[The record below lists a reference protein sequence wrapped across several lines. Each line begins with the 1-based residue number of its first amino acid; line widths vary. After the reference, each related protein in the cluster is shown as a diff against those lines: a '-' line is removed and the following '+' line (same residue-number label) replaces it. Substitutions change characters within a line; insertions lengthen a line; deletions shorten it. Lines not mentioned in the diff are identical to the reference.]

1 MKLSFL
7 FKHAWRQLSRMRTY
21 TFINAVGLI
30 VSLTGAIIIAR
41 YVHQELT
48 VDHYIPHLNRTFM
61 LTNVQDDGTSHT
73 EGVNHNH
80 QENWEDPMADPA
92 VECFTRFTGIYNGMG
107 VTCDG
112 HIYQAKA
119 IAVDS
124 MFLTMLPRKVL
135 AGTTEMK
142 APTDA
147 VIAKDFAERLWQGEH
162 PIGKTLEHDGLT
174 LTIVGM
180 VDKAPVKC
188 NFDYDLLVRE
198 DLKQFGYTGW
208 SLIRLKE
215 GEDWQEY
222 NKRRTPFVESYE
234 GQNYTYLWNFQLFPL
249 ADTYFDSPVKDYG
262 MTGQFLLE
270 GNWQSV
276 CYLIAGAVM
285 LLFVGLF
292 NFFNIFVVVQSQRR
306 RSMGV
311 RRVFGASIG
320 TLFGQIYVEN
330 VIVATIAVALSW
342 CVIAMVSP
350 AMSRFYSLSQIASPL
365 FDITLSLAIIL
376 LFPLTISI
384 YAVASMYSTRR
395 EEDIRNL
402 SVGGNRQW
410 SRHVSL
416 LLQYV
421 ITFFLIVVSAYSI
434 CQLRYMLDA
443 DMGYKT
449 ENIVWFDLLPE
460 SRNPNIGG
468 MTHEE
473 YARLMKKQ
481 EEMASKADEALRRI
495 KESPLFVQA
504 CYHHNES
511 PSLTSGRCTVEDY
524 GQKAK
529 VAGGNGAFKP
539 IAGISIDMD
548 NIEMYGLK
556 LLEGEKPQPERDDY
570 TNYRI
575 YMSKSA
581 MEMLGAHY
589 GNGDMIQFEDR
600 LWFGYNQ
607 NGEYT
612 NDNPPFTIVGV
623 YDDIKLT
630 HLGMKDIP
638 FYIATGDQNMFDHYT
653 YFLAEYKPGMRKEAL
668 AFLRSIFNE
677 LNDNGGDMPY
687 KLIEDEIAKVYEDDS
702 RTTLIYT
709 TFALLSIFIS
719 CLGLL
724 GISLYDIQHRRR
736 EIALRRVH
744 GAMLT
749 DVLRLMMKRYVI
761 ALIIATAVGTP
772 LAIYALHF
780 YIEGY
785 AHHVVLTPWYF
796 IAAFLIMLLLTFVTI
811 YWQVRKAMKEDPA
824 DVLKSE

>member
-1 MKLSFL
+1 M
-7 FKHAWRQLSRMRTY
+7 
-21 TFINAVGLI
+21 
-30 VSLTGAIIIAR
+30 
-41 YVHQELT
+41 
-48 VDHYIPHLNRTFM
+48 D
-61 LTNVQDDGTSHT
+61 
-73 EGVNHNH
+73 
-80 QENWEDPMADPA
+80 
-92 VECFTRFTGIYNGMG
+92 
-107 VTCDG
+107 
-112 HIYQAKA
+112 
-119 IAVDS
+119 
-124 MFLTMLPRKVL
+124 
-135 AGTTEMK
+135 
-142 APTDA
+142 
-147 VIAKDFAERLWQGEH
+147 
-162 PIGKTLEHDGLT
+162 
-174 LTIVGM
+174 
-180 VDKAPVKC
+180 
-188 NFDYDLLVRE
+188 
-198 DLKQFGYTGW
+198 
-208 SLIRLKE
+208 
-215 GEDWQEY
+215 
-222 NKRRTPFVESYE
+222 
-234 GQNYTYLWNFQLFPL
+234 YTYQWNFQLFPL
-249 ADTYFDSPVKDYG
+249 TDAYFDSPVKDHG
-262 MTGQFLLE
+262 VAGQFLLA
-270 GNWQSV
+270 GNKQSV
-276 CYLIAGAVM
+276 SYLIAGAVM
-285 LLFVGLF
+285 LYFVGLF

-330 VIVATIAVALSW
+330 VIVAAIAVALSW

-350 AMSRFYSLSQIASPL
+350 AMSRFYSLSQIASPQ
-365 FDITLSLAIIL
+365 FDITLSLGIIL
-376 LFPLTISI
+376 LFPLAISL
-384 YAVASMYSTRR
+384 YAVAGMYSTRR
-395 EEDIRNL
+395 EEDIRDL
-402 SVGGNRQW
+402 SVGSSHQW
-410 SRHVSL
+410 GRHVSL
-416 LLQYV
+416 WLQYI
-421 ITFFLIVVSAYSI
+421 ITFFLIVVSGYSI
-434 CQLRYMLDA
+434 CQLRYLLDA

-539 IAGISIDMD
+539 IAGISLNMD
-548 NIEMYGLK
+548 DIEMYGLK
-556 LLEGEKPQPERDDY
+556 LLEGEKPQPERDEY
-570 TNYRI
+570 KNYRI

-600 LWFGYNQ
+600 LWHGYNQ
-607 NGEYT
+607 DGSYT

-638 FYIATGDQNMFDHYT
+638 FYITTGDQNMFGHYT
-653 YFLAEYKPGMRKEAL
+653 YFLAEFKPGMRKEAL

-785 AHHVVLTPWYF
+785 ANHVALTPWYF
-796 IAAFLIMLLLTFVTI
+796 IAAFLIMLLLTFITI
-811 YWQVRKAMKEDPA
+811 YWQVRKAMMEEPA
-824 DVLKSE
+824 VVLKSE

>member
-1 MKLSFL
+1 M
-7 FKHAWRQLSRMRTY
+7 
-21 TFINAVGLI
+21 GLI

-48 VDHYIPHLNRTFM
+48 VDHYIPHLDRTFM
-61 LTNVQDDGTSHT
+61 LTNVQDEGTSHT
-73 EGVNHNH
+73 EAVNHNH
-80 QENWEDPMADPA
+80 TENWEDPMADPA
-92 VECFTRFTGIYNGMG
+92 VECFTRFTCIYNGMG
-107 VTCDG
+107 ITCDG
-112 HIYQAKA
+112 HFYQAKA

-124 MFLTMLPRKVL
+124 MFLEMLPRDVL

-147 VIAKDFAERLWQGEH
+147 VIAREFAERLWPGEH

-174 LTIVGM
+174 LNIVGM
-180 VDKAPVKC
+180 VDKASVKC
-188 NFDYDLLVRE
+188 NFDYDLLVHE
-198 DLKQFGYTGW
+198 DLKMFGYTGW

-234 GQNYTYLWNFQLFPL
+234 GMDYTYLWNFQLFPL
-249 ADTYFDSPVKDYG
+249 ADAYFDCPVKDYG
-262 MTGQFLLE
+262 VAGQFLLA
-270 GNWQSV
+270 GNRQSV
-276 CYLIAGAVM
+276 SYLVAGAVM

-320 TLFGQIYVEN
+320 TLFGQTYVEN
-330 VIVATIAVALSW
+330 VIVAAIAVALSW
-342 CVIAMVSP
+342 CVIALVSP
-350 AMSRFYSLSQIASPL
+350 AMSRFYSLSQIASPQ
-365 FDITLSLAIIL
+365 FDVMLSLAIIL
-376 LFPLTISI
+376 LFPLAIST
-384 YAVASMYSTRR
+384 YAVAGMYSTRR

-402 SVGGNRQW
+402 NVGGSHQW
-410 SRHVSL
+410 GRHVSL
-416 LLQYV
+416 WLQYV

-434 CQLRYMLDA
+434 CQLRYLLNA

-460 SRNPNIGG
+460 SRNPTIGA
-468 MTHEE
+468 MTSE
-473 YARLMKKQ
+473 AFDKLMKKQ
-481 EEMASKADEALRRI
+481 EEMAAKADEAMRRI

-504 CYHHNES
+504 CYHHDES
-511 PSLTSGRCTVEDY
+511 PSLTSGRSTVEEY

-529 VAGGNGAFKP
+529 VAGGNGTFKP
-539 IAGISIDMD
+539 IAGISLNMD
-548 NIEMYGLK
+548 DIEMYGLK
-556 LLEGEKPQPERDDY
+556 LLEGEKPQPDRDEY

-600 LWFGYNQ
+600 LWHGYDQEGN
-607 NGEYT
+607 YT
-612 NDNPPFTIVGV
+612 NGNPPFTIVGV

-638 FYIATGDQNMFDHYT
+638 FYIQIGSQVRFNVYT

-668 AFLRSIFNE
+668 AFLQGIFDE

-687 KLIEDEIAKVYEDDS
+687 KLIEDDIAKVYEDDS

-709 TFALLSIFIS
+709 TFALLSILIS
-719 CLGLL
+719 CLGLF

-744 GAMLT
+744 GAMLA
-749 DVLRLMMKRYVI
+749 DVLRLMMKRYMI

-785 AHHVVLTPWYF
+785 AHHVALTPGYF
-796 IAAFLIMLLLTFVTI
+796 IAAFLTMLLLTFVTI
-811 YWQVRKAMKEDPA
+811 YWQVRKAMKEEPA
-824 DVLKSE
+824 EILKE

>member
-1 MKLSFL
+1 MNIIFL

-21 TFINAVGLI
+21 TFINIVGLI

-61 LTNVQDDGTSHT
+61 LTNVQDEGTSHT
-73 EGVNHNH
+73 EAVNHNH
-80 QENWEDPMADPA
+80 IENWEDPMTDPA
-92 VECFTRFTGIYNGMG
+92 VECFTRFTCIYNGMG

-112 HIYQAKA
+112 NIYQAKA

-124 MFLTMLPRKVL
+124 MFLKMLPRDVL

-142 APTDA
+142 AVTDA
-147 VIAKDFAERLWQGEH
+147 VIAKDFAERLWPGEH
-162 PIGKTLEHDGLT
+162 PLGKTLEHDGLM
-174 LTIVGM
+174 LKIVGM

-198 DLKQFGYTGW
+198 DLKMFGYTGW
-208 SLIRLKE
+208 CLIRLKE

-234 GQNYTYLWNFQLFPL
+234 GMDYTYQWNFQLFPL
-249 ADTYFDSPVKDYG
+249 TDAYFDSPVKDHG
-262 MTGQFLLE
+262 VAGQFLLA
-270 GNWQSV
+270 GNRQSV
-276 CYLIAGAVM
+276 SYLMAGAMM

-330 VIVATIAVALSW
+330 VIVATIAVTLSW
-342 CVIAMVSP
+342 SIIALVSP
-350 AMSRFYSLSQIASPL
+350 AMSRFYSLSQIAAPL
-365 FDITLSLAIIL
+365 FDITLSLGIVL
-376 LFPLTISI
+376 LFPLAISI
-384 YAVASMYSTRR
+384 YAVAGMYSTRR

-402 SVGGNRQW
+402 NVGGTHQW
-410 SRHVSL
+410 SRQVSL
-416 LLQYV
+416 WLQYV

-460 SRNPNIGG
+460 SRNPTIGA
-468 MTHEE
+468 MTNE
-473 YARLMKKQ
+473 AFDKLMKKQ
-481 EEMASKADEALRRI
+481 EEMAAKAEEAMRRI
-495 KESPLFVQA
+495 KESPLFVGA
-504 CYHHNES
+504 CYHHHES
-511 PSLTSGRCTVEDY
+511 PSLTSGRSMVEDY

-529 VAGGNGAFKP
+529 VAGGNGAFKS
-539 IAGISIDMD
+539 IAGISLNMD
-548 NIEMYGLK
+548 DIEMYGLK
-556 LLEGEKPQPERDDY
+556 LLEGEKPQPERDEY

-589 GNGDMIQFEDR
+589 GKGDMIQFEDR
-600 LWFGYNQ
+600 LWHGYDREGN
-607 NGEYT
+607 YT

-638 FYIATGDQNMFDHYT
+638 FYITTRQQERFNHYT

-668 AFLRSIFNE
+668 AFLRSIFDE

-687 KLIEDEIAKVYEDDS
+687 NLIEDDIAKVYEDDS

-709 TFALLSIFIS
+709 TFALLSILIS
-719 CLGLL
+719 CLGLF

-744 GAMLT
+744 GAMLA
-749 DVLRLMMKRYVI
+749 DVLRLMMKRYLI

-785 AHHVVLTPWYF
+785 AHHVSLTPWYF
-796 IAAFLIMLLLTFVTI
+796 IASFLMMLLLTFVTI

>member
-1 MKLSFL
+1 MNIIFL

-21 TFINAVGLI
+21 TFINIVGLI

-61 LTNVQDDGTSHT
+61 LTNVQDEGTSHT
-73 EGVNHNH
+73 EAVNHNH
-80 QENWEDPMADPA
+80 IENWEDPMTDPA
-92 VECFTRFTGIYNGMG
+92 VECFTRFTCIYNGMG

-124 MFLTMLPRKVL
+124 MFLKMLPRDVL

-142 APTDA
+142 AVTDA
-147 VIAKDFAERLWQGEH
+147 VIAKDFAERLWPGEH
-162 PIGKTLEHDGLT
+162 PLGKTLEHDGLM
-174 LTIVGM
+174 LKIVGM

-198 DLKQFGYTGW
+198 DLKMFGYTGW
-208 SLIRLKE
+208 CLIRLKE

-234 GQNYTYLWNFQLFPL
+234 GMDYTYQWNFQLFPL
-249 ADTYFDSPVKDYG
+249 TDAYFDSPVKDHG
-262 MTGQFLLE
+262 MAGQFLLA
-270 GNWQSV
+270 GNRQSV
-276 CYLIAGAVM
+276 SYLMAGAMM

-320 TLFGQIYVEN
+320 TLFEQIYVEN
-330 VIVATIAVALSW
+330 VIVATIAVTLSW
-342 CVIAMVSP
+342 SIIALVSP
-350 AMSRFYSLSQIASPL
+350 AMSRFYSLSQIAAPL
-365 FDITLSLAIIL
+365 FDITLSLGIVL
-376 LFPLTISI
+376 LFPLAISI
-384 YAVASMYSTRR
+384 YAVAGMYSTRR

-402 SVGGNRQW
+402 NVGGTHQW
-410 SRHVSL
+410 SRQVSL
-416 LLQYV
+416 WLQYV

-460 SRNPNIGG
+460 SRNPTIGA
-468 MTHEE
+468 MTSE
-473 YARLMKKQ
+473 AFDKLMKKQ
-481 EEMASKADEALRRI
+481 EEMAAKAEEAMRRI
-495 KESPLFVQA
+495 KESPLFVGA
-504 CYHHNES
+504 CYHHHES
-511 PSLTSGRCTVEDY
+511 PSLTSGRSMVEDY

-529 VAGGNGAFKP
+529 VAGGNGAFKS
-539 IAGISIDMD
+539 IAGISLNMD
-548 NIEMYGLK
+548 DIEMYGLK
-556 LLEGEKPQPERDDY
+556 LLEGEKPQPERDEY

-589 GNGDMIQFEDR
+589 GKGDMIQFEDR
-600 LWFGYNQ
+600 LWHGYDREGN
-607 NGEYT
+607 YT

-638 FYIATGDQNMFDHYT
+638 FYITTRQQERFNHYT

-668 AFLRSIFNE
+668 AFLRSIFDE

-687 KLIEDEIAKVYEDDS
+687 KLIEDDIAKVYEDDS

-709 TFALLSIFIS
+709 TFALLSILIS
-719 CLGLL
+719 CLGLF

-744 GAMLT
+744 GAMLA
-749 DVLRLMMKRYVI
+749 DVLRLMMKRYLI

-785 AHHVVLTPWYF
+785 AHHVALTPWYF
-796 IAAFLIMLLLTFVTI
+796 IASFLMMLLLTFVTI

>member
-7 FKHAWRQLSRMRTY
+7 FKHAWRQLTRMRTY
-21 TFINAVGLI
+21 TFINIVGLI

-48 VDHYIPHLNRTFM
+48 VDHYIPHLDRTFM
-61 LTNVQDDGTSHT
+61 LTNVQDEGTSHT

-80 QENWEDPMADPA
+80 TENWEDPMADPA
-92 VECFTRFTGIYNGMG
+92 VECFTRFTCIYNGMG

-124 MFLTMLPRKVL
+124 MFLKMLPRDVL

-142 APTDA
+142 AVTDA
-147 VIAKDFAERLWQGEH
+147 VIAKDFAERLWPGEH
-162 PIGKTLEHDGLT
+162 PIGKTLEHDDLT
-174 LTIVGM
+174 LNIVGM

-188 NFDYDLLVRE
+188 NFDYDLLVHE
-198 DLKQFGYTGW
+198 DMKQFGYTGW

-234 GQNYTYLWNFQLFPL
+234 GMDYTYQWNFQLFPL
-249 ADTYFDSPVKDYG
+249 TDTYFDSPVKDHG
-262 MTGQFLLE
+262 VAGQFLLA
-270 GNWQSV
+270 GNRQSV
-276 CYLIAGAVM
+276 SYLVAGAVM

-320 TLFGQIYVEN
+320 TLFGQTYVEN
-330 VIVATIAVALSW
+330 VIVAAIAVALSW
-342 CVIAMVSP
+342 CIIALVSP
-350 AMSRFYSLSQIASPL
+350 AMSRFYSLSQIASPQ
-365 FDITLSLAIIL
+365 FDIALSLAIIL
-376 LFPLTISI
+376 LFPLAISI
-384 YAVASMYSTRR
+384 YAVAGMYSTRR

-402 SVGGNRQW
+402 NVGGSHQW
-410 SRHVSL
+410 GRHVSL
-416 LLQYV
+416 WLQYV

-460 SRNPNIGG
+460 SRNPTIGA
-468 MTHEE
+468 MTSE
-473 YARLMKKQ
+473 AFDKLMKKQ
-481 EEMASKADEALRRI
+481 EDMAAKADEAMRRI

-504 CYHHNES
+504 CYHHDES
-511 PSLTSGRCTVEDY
+511 PSLTSGRSTVEEY

-529 VAGGNGAFKP
+529 VAGGNGTFKP
-539 IAGISIDMD
+539 IAGISLNMDDID
-548 NIEMYGLK
+548 MYGLK
-556 LLEGEKPQPERDDY
+556 LLEGEKPQPDRDEY

-600 LWFGYNQ
+600 LWHGYDQKGN
-607 NGEYT
+607 YT
-612 NDNPPFTIVGV
+612 NGNPPFTIVGV

-638 FYIATGDQNMFDHYT
+638 FYIQIGSQVRFNVYT

-668 AFLRSIFNE
+668 AFLQGIFDE

-687 KLIEDEIAKVYEDDS
+687 KLIEDDIAKVYEDDS

-709 TFALLSIFIS
+709 TFALLSILIS
-719 CLGLL
+719 CLGLF

-744 GAMLT
+744 GAMLA
-749 DVLRLMMKRYVI
+749 DVLRLMMKRYMI

-785 AHHVVLTPWYF
+785 AHHIALTAWHF
-796 IAAFLIMLLLTFVTI
+796 IAAFLTMLLLTFITI
-811 YWQVRKAMKEDPA
+811 YWQVRKAMKEEPA
-824 DVLKSE
+824 EILKE

>member
-1 MKLSFL
+1 MNILFV

-21 TFINAVGLI
+21 TLINIVGLI

-61 LTNVQDDGTSHT
+61 LTNVQDEGTSHT
-73 EGVNHNH
+73 EAVNHNH
-80 QENWEDPMADPA
+80 TENWEDPMADPA
-92 VECFTRFTGIYNGMG
+92 VECFTRFTCIYNGMG

-124 MFLTMLPRKVL
+124 MFLKMLPRDVL

-142 APTDA
+142 TITDA
-147 VIAKDFAERLWQGEH
+147 VIAKDFAERLWPGEH

-222 NKRRTPFVESYE
+222 NKRRIPFVESYE

-249 ADTYFDSPVKDYG
+249 TETYFDSPAKDYG

-320 TLFGQIYVEN
+320 TLLGQIYVEN
-330 VIVATIAVALSW
+330 VIVAAIAVALSW

-365 FDITLSLAIIL
+365 FDFTLSLAIIL

-395 EEDIRNL
+395 EEDMRNL
-402 SVGGNRQW
+402 NVGGTHQW
-410 SRHVSL
+410 GRHVSL
-416 LLQYV
+416 WLQYI

-481 EEMASKADEALRRI
+481 EEMAAKADEALRRI
-495 KESPLFVQA
+495 KEAPLFKHA
-504 CYHHNES
+504 CYHRDES
-511 PSLTSGRCTVEDY
+511 PSLTSGQSTVEDY

-539 IAGISIDMD
+539 IAGISINMD
-548 NIEMYGLK
+548 DIEMYGLK
-556 LLEGEKPQPERDDY
+556 LLEGEKPQPERDNY

-575 YMSKSA
+575 FMSKNA
-581 MEMLGAHY
+581 MKMLGAQY
-589 GNGDMIQFEDR
+589 GVGDMIQFETR
-600 LWFGYNQ
+600 LWFGYDRDGN
-607 NGEYT
+607 YT

-744 GAMLT
+744 GAMLR

-761 ALIIATAVGTP
+761 ALLIATAVGTP

-785 AHHVVLTPWYF
+785 AHHVALTPWYF
-796 IAAFLIMLLLTFVTI
+796 IAAFVTMLLLTFVTI